1 MAEGRHSVIA
11 GALIQISTELGMT
24 AVAEGVET
32 AEQAD
37 ALHRLGCTL
46 LQGYYFGRPV
56 AEPDFGR
63 RHTAIDGVTADTAAG
78 QARPALAATARQLIA
93 ALRVST

>member
-1 MAEGRHSVIA
+1 
-11 GALIQISTELGMT
+11 MT

-37 ALHRLGCTL
+37 ALYRRGYTL
-46 LQGYYFGRPV
+46 LQGYYFSRPV

-63 RHTAIDGVTADTAAG
+63 ERTAIEGMTAAI
-78 QARPALAATARQLIA
+78 ATA
-93 ALRVST
+93 

>member
-1 MAEGRHSVIA
+1 
-11 GALIQISTELGMT
+11 MT

-37 ALHRLGCTL
+37 ALHRLGYTL
-46 LQGYYFGRPV
+46 LQGYHFSRPV

-63 RHTAIDGVTADTAAG
+63 KGNVRGNDSGAETAVSPGRPGFAG
-78 QARPALAATARQLIA
+78 AGRRRPGRASA
-93 ALRVST
+93 V